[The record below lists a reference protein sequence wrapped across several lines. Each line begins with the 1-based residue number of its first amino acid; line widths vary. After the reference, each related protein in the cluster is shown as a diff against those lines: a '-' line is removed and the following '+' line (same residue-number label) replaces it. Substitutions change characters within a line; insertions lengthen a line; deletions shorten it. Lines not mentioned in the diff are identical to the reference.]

1 MKCNP
6 ETSYPALY
14 ACIGWLLAKKR
25 ENCAFLWLKFDPFPK
40 NVLHQGCENALKS
53 LFRMLF
59 WGSSVHCRTKNGIQ
73 DVQCAQFGASGLN
86 VVS

>member
-14 ACIGWLLAKKR
+14 AYIGWLLAKKR

-40 NVLHQGCENALKS
+40 NVLHQGCENALKVFLECS
-53 LFRMLF
+53 IL
-59 WGSSVHCRTKNGIQ
+59 GQRTISAPEI
-73 DVQCAQFGASGLN
+73 VYN
-86 VVS
+86 VTKLQKLALQS